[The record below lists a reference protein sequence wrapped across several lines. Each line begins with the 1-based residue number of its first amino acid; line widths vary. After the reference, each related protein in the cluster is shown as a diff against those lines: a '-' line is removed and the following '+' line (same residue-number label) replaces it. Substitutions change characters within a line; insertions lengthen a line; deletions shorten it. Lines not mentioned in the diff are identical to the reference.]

1 MQGQPRKYSKN
12 CKVFHIFAGVI
23 KFKVHKVHKVYKVY
37 KVNEP
42 LRAFGPR

>member
-12 CKVFHIFAGVI
+12 YKVFHIFAGVI

-37 KVNEP
+37 KVN
-42 LRAFGPR
+42 GPCGYFVN

>member
-23 KFKVHKVHKVYKVY
+23 KFKVHKVHKVYKV
-37 KVNEP
+37 NGP